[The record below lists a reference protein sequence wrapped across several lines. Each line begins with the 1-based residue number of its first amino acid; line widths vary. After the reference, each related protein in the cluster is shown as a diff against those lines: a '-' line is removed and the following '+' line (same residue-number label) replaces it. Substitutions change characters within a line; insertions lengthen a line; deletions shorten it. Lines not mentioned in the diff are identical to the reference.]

1 VALAERLRCFKL
13 NCKKLNFKK
22 RRIIMRLVIL
32 AAAAT
37 LVITGAAMADESDQ
51 ANVTGTRHH
60 HYRNANA
67 SVARSA
73 APVSSDPVDTLN
85 AHDLHM
91 RNLRDSG
98 HNPASD
104 VDANGN
110 FR

>member
-1 VALAERLRCFKL
+1 
-13 NCKKLNFKK
+13 
-22 RRIIMRLVIL
+22 MRLVIL

-51 ANVTGTRHH
+51 TNVTGTRHH

-73 APVSSDPVDTLN
+73 APVGSAPVSSDPVDTLN

-104 VDANGN
+104 VDGNGN